1 MANPKVTTILNFA
14 TSGTSGVKSAT
25 SSMKNGV
32 ESASSAV
39 DKLNSKLKSIQNA
52 VAIHATIQAVSAVK
66 SVVGSVVDTLGG
78 FVNSVYGMADSHAKM
93 ADNIGKTAQTLGME
107 VLNFQALRSAGQHA
121 GMSIEQVDTAMTK
134 FSVTMSKAAAGE
146 KSQLD
151 LFNALGV
158 KTKDSSGN
166 LREMTDVMM
175 DVADAYSK
183 ITSEADKNRISTE
196 LFGRSAQR
204 MSLLLSGGREGVEAA
219 IAEFVKTGAGYTQ
232 KDIDLAQAFNDSFQS
247 TGEFISG
254 IKKDLQFALVPAFTK
269 LSDGVASFLDKNRP
283 QIDSIIAKLSNKL
296 PSIVDDITSALPT
309 ILSYVVRV
317 ADVVSSAVE
326 FTGPWVPLLGSA
338 AVILGGGVLTAL
350 TAIVGA
356 VSVIGPVLVGTVI
369 PAIGSMAAAALP
381 VVAAV
386 TSIVAG
392 IAAVAYGVHT
402 VIENW
407 DMLISFIVE
416 KASPVLH
423 NFFSGIKQLA
433 NEVFSVFSGIASFIE
448 KIPGIG
454 RIAQGASAF
463 WEGQKFTE
471 VMPQYNSAPAFDGVP
486 SGQSSAAAVAGAS
499 SSSSLTVDFRGVPR
513 GTTITP
519 ASNFSESNFDYS
531 AGYAFGG

>member
-52 VAIHATIQAVSAVK
+52 VAIQATIQAVSAVK

-204 MSLLLSGGREGVEAA
+204 MSLLLSGGREGVEA
-219 IAEFVKTGAGYTQ
+219 
-232 KDIDLAQAFNDSFQS
+232 
-247 TGEFISG
+247 
-254 IKKDLQFALVPAFTK
+254 
-269 LSDGVASFLDKNRP
+269 
-283 QIDSIIAKLSNKL
+283 
-296 PSIVDDITSALPT
+296 
-309 ILSYVVRV
+309 
-317 ADVVSSAVE
+317 
-326 FTGPWVPLLGSA
+326 
-338 AVILGGGVLTAL
+338 GGTL
-350 TAIVGA
+350 
-356 VSVIGPVLVGTVI
+356 
-369 PAIGSMAAAALP
+369 
-381 VVAAV
+381 
-386 TSIVAG
+386 
-392 IAAVAYGVHT
+392 
-402 VIENW
+402 
-407 DMLISFIVE
+407 
-416 KASPVLH
+416 
-423 NFFSGIKQLA
+423 
-433 NEVFSVFSGIASFIE
+433 
-448 KIPGIG
+448 
-454 RIAQGASAF
+454 
-463 WEGQKFTE
+463 
-471 VMPQYNSAPAFDGVP
+471 
-486 SGQSSAAAVAGAS
+486 
-499 SSSSLTVDFRGVPR
+499 
-513 GTTITP
+513 
-519 ASNFSESNFDYS
+519 
-531 AGYAFGG
+531 

>member
-52 VAIHATIQAVSAVK
+52 VAIQATIQAVSAVK
-66 SVVGSVVDTLGG
+66 SVVGSMVDTLGG
-78 FVNSVYGMADSHAKM
+78 FVNSVYGMAETHAKM

-121 GMSIEQVDTAMTK
+121 GMSIEQVDAAMTK

-232 KDIDLAQAFNDSFQS
+232 KDIYLAQAFNDSFQS

-356 VSVIGPVLVGTVI
+356 VSVIGPVLIGTVI
-369 PAIGSMAAAALP
+369 PAIGSMAAAAMP
-381 VVAAV
+381 VVGIVAA
-386 TSIVAG
+386 IGAGVAG
-392 IAAVAYGVHT
+392 IGYGVYK
-402 VIENW
+402 VIDNW
-407 DMLISFIVE
+407 AMLKSFVVDDVYP
-416 KASPVLH
+416 AFV
-423 NFFSGIKQLA
+423 NGIKQVA

-471 VMPQYNSAPAFDGVP
+471 VMPQYNSAPAFDSVP
-486 SGQSSAAAVAGAS
+486 SGQSSAAAVTGAS

>member
-52 VAIHATIQAVSAVK
+52 VAIQATIQAVSAVK

-183 ITSEADKNRISTE
+183 ITSEADKNRVSTE

-232 KDIDLAQAFNDSFQS
+232 KEIDLAQAFNDSFQRA
-247 TGEFISG
+247 GEFISG
-254 IKKDLQFALVPAFTK
+254 IEKDLQFALIPAFTK
-269 LSDGVASFLDKNRP
+269 LFDGVSAFIDKNRP

-326 FTGPWVPLLGSA
+326 FTGPWVPLLVSA

-369 PAIGSMAAAALP
+369 PAIGAMAAAALP
-381 VVAAV
+381 VVGIVAA
-386 TSIVAG
+386 IGAGVAG
-392 IAAVAYGVHT
+392 IGYGVYK
-402 VIENW
+402 VIDNW
-407 DMLISFIVE
+407 AMLKSFVVDDVYP
-416 KASPVLH
+416 AFV
-423 NFFSGIKQLA
+423 NGIKQVA

-471 VMPQYNSAPAFDGVP
+471 VMPQYNSAPSFDGVP